1 MLLRPTSLHAHRH
14 GPVLVPLNVV
24 GLEPEILAL
33 RERWAVKEEF
43 HLTAISASWLAER
56 LGRDVDAVSVAAAE
70 AASENTVTAVTL
82 RGELRVV
89 RTDAERTIVAM
100 AHAEGL
106 DPFYAELALRLDAP
120 VPVPPAHVTLYT
132 RPGGEAI
139 GLHEDADLDRL
150 SEPVELSLW

>member
-1 MLLRPTSLHAHRH
+1 MLLTPTSLHAHRH

-33 RERWAVKEEF
+33 REHWAIKEEF

-56 LGRDVDAVSVAAAE
+56 LGRDVAAVSVTAAE

-82 RGELRVV
+82 RRELRVV

-106 DPFYAELALRLDAP
+106 DPFYAELALRLDARRCLCRP
-120 VPVPPAHVTLYT
+120 RTSRFTPGPEEKRSGCT
-132 RPGGEAI
+132 RTQTWI
-139 GLHEDADLDRL
+139 D
-150 SEPVELSLW
+150 

>member
-1 MLLRPTSLHAHRH
+1 M
-14 GPVLVPLNVV
+14 VPLNVV
-24 GLEPEILAL
+24 GLEPEIVAL

-70 AASENTVTAVTL
+70 ATSGNTVTAVTL

-106 DPFYAELALRLDAP
+106 DPFTPSSPRAS
-120 VPVPPAHVTLYT
+120 T
-132 RPGGEAI
+132 RRCLSRPRTSRSTPGPEEKRSGCTRTHTWI
-139 GLHEDADLDRL
+139 D
-150 SEPVELSLW
+150 